1 MLVTEESLTTNMGR
15 TLAEDW
21 KQWAMHMPNW
31 VQGSVELAF
40 QKFIEQKC
48 RDVLN
53 IAAMEPADLGSSLPE
68 LNKTMLPA
76 KKADNTKVPRKVAM
90 EDATGTSVSALATTE
105 DGKRIRC
112 QFVGSFACMGEL

>member
-1 MLVTEESLTTNMGR
+1 MLLKMLVTEQSLTTNMGR
-15 TLAEDW
+15 TQAEDW
-21 KQWAMHMPNW
+21 KQWPMHMPNW

-40 QKFIEQKC
+40 EKFIEQKC

-53 IAAMEPADLGSSLPE
+53 IAHMEPADLGSSLPE
-68 LNKTMLPA
+68 LN

-112 QFVGSFACMGEL
+112 QFVGSFACMCEL

>member
-1 MLVTEESLTTNMGR
+1 LSL
-15 TLAEDW
+15 
-21 KQWAMHMPNW
+21 
-31 VQGSVELAF
+31 
-40 QKFIEQKC
+40 QKFIQQKC

-68 LNKTMLPA
+68 LNK
-76 KKADNTKVPRKVAM
+76 KADNTKVSRKVAM

-105 DGKRIRC
+105 DGKRIRF